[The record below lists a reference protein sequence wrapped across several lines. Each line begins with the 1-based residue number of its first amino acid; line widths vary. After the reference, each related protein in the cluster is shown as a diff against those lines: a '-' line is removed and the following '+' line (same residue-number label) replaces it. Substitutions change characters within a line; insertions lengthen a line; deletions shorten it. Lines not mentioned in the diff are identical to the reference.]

1 MTARKEGPCE
11 ACPSNHST
19 SAVASG
25 SVMACLCAAGYTG
38 PNGGSSCTVCPAGS
52 FKSHSGSV
60 PCELCPSG
68 TYVGE
73 EGATLC
79 LECRLHMISPRGSV
93 SVHECVCDRGFT
105 GDANCSAC
113 ASGSYKSV
121 NGSQPCLPCPVN
133 TVSPEASPVLESC
146 ICNAGFSG
154 ADGSECRACDFGEYK
169 PTNGSASCSTCDKGK
184 YQSLLAQTSGTSCQA
199 CPDLS
204 WSDAGARNCS
214 CFKGFSGLQDA
225 CSPCNAST
233 YKQTNGSAACTPC
246 PPGTSSPAAASA
258 LTLCRCNQGYE
269 SELDGI
275 ACSACAAGKY
285 KSFVGTGACV
295 DCAVAKYSTE
305 MASVQETD
313 CLACPQN
320 QKSPPGSESLF
331 DCSCNQ
337 GWTGPNGIKFSKVL
351 T

>member
-1 MTARKEGPCE
+1 
-11 ACPSNHST
+11 
-19 SAVASG
+19 
-25 SVMACLCAAGYTG
+25 
-38 PNGGSSCTVCPAGS
+38 VCPAGS

-79 LECRLHMISPRGSV
+79 LECGLHMISPRGSV